1 MCLCM
6 ASNWRFVGAEID
18 GLRKYAFRP
27 KRLAVNKRKCGMYV
41 SNQLPCSCSYTCKCP
56 LQGLAQW

>member
-1 MCLCM
+1 MVM
-6 ASNWRFVGAEID
+6 NWRFLGAEID

-41 SNQLPCSCSYTCKCP
+41 FNQLPCSCSYTCKCP